1 MNTTIRNVLILGAI
15 AIAGGGVAAA
25 TLQQAPKPAAH
36 PATAPTAQHWQNH
49 RRGGSRLFA
58 EYDSNH
64 DGKITRD
71 EFNKVVQQHFAQA
84 SGGGKA
90 MTEQQFAGYRTHSLQ
105 QHGEQMFKRADW
117 NGDGKLTFDEY
128 ANPIRASF
136 ARADKQSQG
145 FIQCHGKGQGSQP
158 QPRQAQAAS
167 AGHSRGH
174 GGSRGSGA
182 FCGRDDLNH
191 DGKVTRAELDQ
202 ALQQQFAAGSKGAK
216 VMNRD
221 QYLATLEDRAKQT
234 SSHSFNRLDRAHSG
248 SITFAEFAEPEQ
260 RMFARLDKNTDGVI
274 TQDEASSPRRN
285 THTKAAAK

>member
-1 MNTTIRNVLILGAI
+1 MNATIRNILVLSAI

-25 TLQQAPKPAAH
+25 TLQQAPKAAAH
-36 PATAPTAQHWQNH
+36 PATPTAQHWQNH
-49 RRGGSRLFA
+49 GRGGGRLFA
-58 EYDSNH
+58 EYDVNH

-90 MTEQQFAGYRTHSLQ
+90 MTEQQFASFRTRSLQ

-136 ARADKQSQG
+136 ARADKSSQG
-145 FIQCHGKGQGSQP
+145 FIQCHARAQGGQLN
-158 QPRQAQAAS
+158 RAAPV
-167 AGHSRGH
+167 GHSCGH
-174 GGSRGSGA
+174 GGSRGAGA

-202 ALQQQFAAGSKGAK
+202 ALQQQFTAGAK
-216 VMNRD
+216 GGKLMNRD
-221 QYLATLEDRAKQT
+221 QFLATLEDRAKQT
-234 SSHSFNRLDRAHSG
+234 SSRSFNRLDRAHSG
-248 SITFAEFAEPEQ
+248 SVTFAEFAQPEQ
-260 RMFARLDKNTDGVI
+260 RTFARLDKNGDGVI
-274 TQDEASSPRRN
+274 TRDEASSSRRT